1 MAPLAP
7 SRSQPTAAPTSALW
21 AGAIAQP
28 ATEFAAT
35 TLSVLEGQLPAG
47 LRGTLYRNGPAR
59 LERGGTRVGHWFD
72 GDGAVLRVNF
82 DGDSRRD
89 TRFESVPERLANR
102 AVATYRYVR
111 SAGFV
116 DEEEAQQ
123 CLYRGYGSLPPG
135 SIWQRWQTQIKNA
148 ANTSVLALPDRLLA
162 LWDGGLPHSLDLE
175 TLETHGLDNLQ
186 GLQAS
191 DTVAAHSKR
200 HPRTG
205 DIFSF
210 GLIPGGNATL
220 KLYRCSAAGALEQT
234 GTIPL
239 AGIPLIHDFV
249 LADRYLVFCVS
260 PVRLSPLPALFALSS
275 FSDALQWQ
283 PQQGTQIIV
292 VDADSLEAIALNPV
306 DPWYQWH
313 FGHSYLDFD
322 GSIVF
327 DVVRY
332 PDFTTNQQLK
342 EVASGQVTTTADA
355 QLWQYRIDP
364 NTGKVL
370 DQQCLIDRHCEFP
383 VAFGYDETATT
394 YLNVHRTV
402 PTPVGE
408 LFGAIARLD
417 PKTGLTV
424 ADAGEGRYP
433 SEPIAV
439 ANPANPQQPWV
450 LTVVYDGHQHRSEL
464 WIYEGNELENGPICR
479 LGLPEVVPHS
489 FHGTWVDG

>member
-1 MAPLAP
+1 MAPLAQ
-7 SRSQPTAAPTSALW
+7 SRSQPAAAPTSALW

-28 ATEFAAT
+28 ATEFTAT
-35 TLSVLEGQLPAG
+35 SLPLLEGQLPAG

-59 LERGGTRVGHWFD
+59 LERGGTRVSHWFD

-82 DGDSRRD
+82 DGD
-89 TRFESVPERLANR
+89 N

-111 SAGFV
+111 SAGFI
-116 DEEEAQQ
+116 DEEESEQ
-123 CLYRGYGSLPPG
+123 CLYRGYGTLPPV
-135 SIWQRWQTQIKNA
+135 SIWQRWQTQMKNA

-162 LWDGGLPHSLDLE
+162 LWEGGLPHSLDLE
-175 TLETHGLDNLQ
+175 TLETLGLDNLG
-186 GLQAS
+186 GLNAS
-191 DTVAAHSKR
+191 DTFTAHPKR

-205 DIFSF
+205 QIFSF
-210 GLIPGGNATL
+210 GTIPGGNATL
-220 KLYRCSAAGALEQT
+220 QIYRCSAVGVVEQT

-239 AGIPLIHDFV
+239 SGIPLIHDFV

-260 PVRLSPLPALFALSS
+260 PVRLSPLPALFGLSS
-275 FSDALQWQ
+275 FSEALQWQ

-332 PDFTTNQQLK
+332 NDFATNQYLK
-342 EVASGQVTTTADA
+342 EVASGQTSTAADA
-355 QLWQYRIDP
+355 QLWQYRINP
-364 NTGKVL
+364 NTGKIL
-370 DQQCLIDRHCEFP
+370 DQHCLIDRHCEFP
-383 VAFGYDETATT
+383 IAFGHDETATT

-402 PTPVGE
+402 PTPVNE

-417 PKTGLTV
+417 PKTGLAI

-450 LTVVYDGHQHRSEL
+450 LTVVYDGTQHRSEL
-464 WIYEGNELENGPICR
+464 WVYEGHDLENGPLCR
-479 LGLPEVVPHS
+479 LGLPEVVAHS
-489 FHGTWVDG
+489 FHGTWVNS

>member
-1 MAPLAP
+1 MPP
-7 SRSQPTAAPTSALW
+7 AAP
-21 AGAIAQP
+21 AQP
-28 ATEFAAT
+28 ATKLWAAAIATPPAEFSAT
-35 TLSVLEGQLPAG
+35 PLTVLSGHLPAD

-59 LERGGTRVGHWFD
+59 FERGGTRVSHWFD
-72 GDGAVLRVNF
+72 GDGAVLRVHF
-82 DGDSRRD
+82 DGD
-89 TRFESVPERLANR
+89 T

-116 DEEEAQQ
+116 DEEEADR
-123 CLYRGYGSLPPG
+123 LIYGGYGSLAPG
-135 SIWQRWQTQIKNA
+135 PIWQRWQTQIKNA

-175 TLETHGLDNLQ
+175 TLETHGLDDLQ
-186 GLQAS
+186 GLNAS

-205 DIFSF
+205 EIFSF

-220 KLYRCSAAGALEQT
+220 KIYRCSAAGALEQT

-239 AGIPLIHDFV
+239 SGIPLIHDFV

-260 PVRLSPLPALFALSS
+260 PVRMSPLPALFGLSS
-275 FSDALQWQ
+275 FSDSLQWQ

-292 VDADSLEAIALNPV
+292 VDADSLEAIALDAV

-322 GSIVF
+322 GTIVF

-332 PDFTTNQQLK
+332 PDFATNQYLK
-342 EVASGQVTTTADA
+342 EVVSGHITTLADA
-355 QLWQYRIDP
+355 QLWQYRLNPKTAKI
-364 NTGKVL
+364 L
-370 DQQCLIDRHCEFP
+370 DQHCLIDRHCEFP
-383 VAFGYDETATT
+383 VPLGQDAEAVSF
-394 YLNVHRTV
+394 LNVHATAE
-402 PTPVGE
+402 TPAGE
-408 LFGAIARLD
+408 LFGAIARFD

-424 ADAGEGRYP
+424 AAAGDGCYP
-433 SEPIAV
+433 SEPIPV

-450 LTVVYDGHQHRSEL
+450 ITVVYDGHHHRSEV
-464 WIYEGNELENGPICR
+464 WVYDGHDLEKGPICR
-479 LGLPEVVPHS
+479 LELPSVVPPS
-489 FHGTWVDG
+489 FHGTWVTC